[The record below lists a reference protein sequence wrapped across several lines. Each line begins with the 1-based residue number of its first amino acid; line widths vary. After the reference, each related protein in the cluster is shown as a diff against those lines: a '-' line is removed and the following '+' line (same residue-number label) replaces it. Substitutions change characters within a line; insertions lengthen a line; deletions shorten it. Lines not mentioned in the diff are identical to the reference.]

1 MAFEQGGT
9 PLPNGH
15 DPIEYLAWLI
25 RSQSRT
31 QSIHNSVE
39 RFGCEDRVTLEKVR
53 VLNLRFRGVICALN
67 VFDDRFTASKEDLH
81 ERDAAKRDE
90 YHGADRLA

>member
-1 MAFEQGGT
+1 MATIPSSIWHGLFAANHV
-9 PLPNGH
+9 P
-15 DPIEYLAWLI
+15 
-25 RSQSRT
+25 SQSI
-31 QSIHNSVE
+31 QDSVE